1 MGVVRARAADANK
14 QETHLSHRARPDAVQ
29 PARYDE
35 NVADEGQIEG
45 VLRAQKT
52 GTVEK
57 KTDIGEK
64 FSDTGSDSSSGDE
77 RIANP
82 VLYIRDS
89 FWRNSKPFE
98 TRFS

>member
-57 KTDIGEK
+57 KTAG
-64 FSDTGSDSSSGDE
+64 
-77 RIANP
+77 
-82 VLYIRDS
+82 L
-89 FWRNSKPFE
+89 RNRHLRGVSAIDHIPGQ
-98 TRFS
+98 